1 MLTQSKQNEINYRF
15 VKILKNVIEKNKID
29 NSSLLTQLYNF
40 ERGDIDDIKTKNILK
55 IMMDVPY
62 YEQNK
67 NVNILRKFNI
77 IKDTLV
83 KIIDNNL
90 SMRLVRLRK

>member
-40 ERGDIDDIKTKNILK
+40 ERGDIDDIKIKNILK

-77 IKDTLV
+77 IKETLV

>member
-77 IKDTLV
+77 IKETLV